1 MTENIPPASASDSTR
16 GVPYYEKLKRDLR
29 ETLAKKSLLD
39 KKLADLEDQ
48 IYRQETAYL
57 EDTSAG
63 NIIRGFDNY
72 IKSSSTAVSSLPSSA
87 SVTAAAAGG
96 GGVGGGGAGGGG
108 TASRRKSNV
117 LEQDRVFSRSSTAF
131 AREVSPVSSPQVE
144 SQGVTPTSGV
154 MDTGTPVGGGGRK
167 GDKKKKGPEKGDGED
182 EGGEKG
188 PKRLKIT
195 YARGA
200 D

>member
-1 MTENIPPASASDSTR
+1 MTENYPPTQTSDR

-29 ETLAKKSLLD
+29 DTLIKKSLLD
-39 KKLADLEDQ
+39 KKLTDLEDQ

-72 IKSSSTAVSSLPSSA
+72 IKSSSTTASALPSTTS
-87 SVTAAAAGG
+87 
-96 GGVGGGGAGGGG
+96 GVNGIGGGGAGGGGGGG

-117 LEQDRVFSRSSTAF
+117 FEQDRVFSRSSTGF
-131 AREVSPVSSPQVE
+131 AREVSPGSSPQVE

-154 MDTGTPVGGGGRK
+154 TDTGTPVGGGGRK
-167 GDKKKKGPEKGDGED
+167 GDKKKKGSEKDGED
-182 EGGEKG
+182 EGERG

-195 YARGA
+195 YARGRDGA